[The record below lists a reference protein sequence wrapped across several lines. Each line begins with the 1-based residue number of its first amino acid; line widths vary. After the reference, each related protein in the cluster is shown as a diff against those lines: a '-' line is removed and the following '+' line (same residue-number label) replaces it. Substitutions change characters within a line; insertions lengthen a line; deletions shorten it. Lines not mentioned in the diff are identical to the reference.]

1 MTAIQILGFL
11 GILFVIGFIGD
22 YLFKRISFPD
32 IIVLLG
38 LGYVAGPVLHI
49 VDPAWVAGASS
60 IIATLSLVVILFN
73 GGLGLEFSQARAVAP
88 RAIALALV
96 GSGASMVST
105 AALAHYFLHW
115 EFMDSLLLG
124 AIVAGTSPAI
134 VMPLI
139 ARTKVTAEVSSLLN
153 IESAINGALVIVIAL
168 VILEVMTVGATGN
181 IGPAIAK
188 AIGMRFLIGLG
199 VGGAAGFAWLWVLTF
214 IEGELYD
221 DILTLA
227 VLFLLYLVV
236 ENLQGSG
243 AIFAIVFGLILG
255 NGIDFARFMRT
266 KRNIEIHNTMM
277 KFHSQIYFIVKTFF
291 FAYLGLMITFDDP
304 NVIVP
309 SIVLSLVLLG
319 VRFIVVPAISIGKK
333 NLLAKTGI
341 IATMLPRGLS
351 TAVVAEIVVS
361 SGIPNARLYPEI
373 TIVVIVTTVIISAL
387 GIPIFA
393 GNSAQGKGET
403 REKDGT
409 SNQPP
414 ADPDNSC
421 CPS

>member
-11 GILFVIGFIGD
+11 GILFIIGFIGD

-60 IIATLSLVVILFN
+60 IIANLSLVVILFN
-73 GGLGLEFSQARAVAP
+73 GGLGLEFSQARAIAP

-96 GSGASMVST
+96 GIGASMIST

-115 EFMDSLLLG
+115 ELMDSLLLG

-139 ARTKVTAEVSSLLN
+139 GRAKVSADVSSLLN
-153 IESAINGALVIVIAL
+153 IESAINGAFVIVIAL

-199 VGGAAGFAWLWVLTF
+199 IGGAAGFAWLWVLTF

-227 VLFLLYLVV
+227 VLFLLYLAV
-236 ENLQGSG
+236 ESLQGSG
-243 AIFAIVFGLILG
+243 AVFALVFGLILG
-255 NGIDFARFMRT
+255 NGMDFARFLRT
-266 KRNIEIHNTMM
+266 KRTMEIHNTMM
-277 KFHSQIYFIVKTFF
+277 KFHSQISFIVKTFF
-291 FAYLGLMITFDDP
+291 FAYLGLMITFDEP
-304 NVIVP
+304 NIIVP
-309 SIVLSLVLLG
+309 SVILSLVLLA
-319 VRFIVVPAISIGKK
+319 VRCVVVPVISIG
-333 NLLAKTGI
+333 NRSLLANTGTL
-341 IATMLPRGLS
+341 ATMLPRGLS
-351 TAVVAEIVVS
+351 AAVVAEIAAS
-361 SGIPNARLYPEI
+361 AAIPNARLYPEI
-373 TIVVIVTTVIISAL
+373 VIVVIATTVIISAV
-387 GIPIFA
+387 GIPVFA
-393 GNSAQGKGET
+393 RKSPRET
-403 REKDGT
+403 SGTKEKSTT
-409 SNQPP
+409 SNSP
-414 ADPDNSC
+414 
-421 CPS
+421 